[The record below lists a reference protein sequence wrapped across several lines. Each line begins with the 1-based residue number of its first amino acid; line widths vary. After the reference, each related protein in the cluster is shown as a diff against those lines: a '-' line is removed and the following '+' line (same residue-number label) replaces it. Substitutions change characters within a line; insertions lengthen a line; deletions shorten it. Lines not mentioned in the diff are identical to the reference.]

1 MAPGISTHTAAPAT
15 AGRGQAPSRWMW
27 LAAAGI
33 AVLYMGS
40 TLLTP
45 LYPIYRR
52 EFGFSELVVTGI
64 YAIYVVG
71 NLFVLFLF
79 GRLSDQIG
87 RRRTTL
93 IALAGTLLSALCLA
107 FAMNAA
113 WLFRHAC

>member
-1 MAPGISTHTAAPAT
+1 MASGKSTHRAEQAAL
-15 AGRGQAPSRWMW
+15 AGKRASGRWMW
-27 LAAAGI
+27 LAALGI

-52 EFGFSELVVTGI
+52 EFGFSELVVTGV

-93 IALAGTLLSALCLA
+93 IV
-107 FAMNAA
+107 
-113 WLFRHAC
+113 R